1 MAQKRML
8 RIIWAV
14 SALKLLIIANIPQ
27 ALPTSYPGAW
37 LGADGETYLDVARV
51 LNKEGVFSSDS
62 RLFYF
67 APGYSAFLWMVSI
80 PNEKLVFF
88 IAAAVQTLAFS
99 YSIYYLGKQLLGI
112 GMIKL
117 AIGFVALAQLNP
129 TLSLASLVIGYESLI
144 ASACTLAIALLLKV
158 RLEKSEKPEHPWLV
172 SLAFLLIG
180 STIWLSPRMVLP
192 SVLILII
199 WFFVNPKTKRSVT
212 AALLSVMI
220 LASFQSSLIM
230 RNEIATGNRV
240 TQSSLGTLAIMG
252 AGPNATGTY
261 TNEDTGIVCEISGL
275 NESEASNKKL
285 RCAFNWYL
293 DNPLKGATLI
303 WKKSYYL
310 WSPWFGP
317 LYGGTM
323 ARNPYLYFHPVKSL
337 ITTQEQLD
345 IAMGI
350 PGKIISWVWILCGWL
365 LMILGIRFLLKSGGN
380 ERLLGAFILVLIA
393 STWLITLMV
402 QGDNRYR
409 IPVMPFSLLVQ
420 VYGFQVIRSIR
431 NRKRS

>member
-1 MAQKRML
+1 MAQRRVL
-8 RIIWAV
+8 RIILAV
-14 SALKLLIIANIPQ
+14 TAVKLLIVTNIPQ

-37 LGADGETYLDVARV
+37 LGADGETYLDVAKV
-51 LNKEGVFSSDS
+51 LREEGIFSSDN

-67 APGYSAFLWMVSI
+67 APGYSVFLWIVSI
-80 PNEKLVFF
+80 PNEKIVFF
-88 IAAAVQTLAFS
+88 AAAAVQTLAFS
-99 YSIYYLGKQLLGI
+99 FSVYYLAKQLLNI
-112 GMIKL
+112 GMVKL
-117 AIGFVALAQLNP
+117 AIGFATLAQLNP

-144 ASACTLAIALLLKV
+144 ASACTLAIALLMKV
-158 RLEKSEKPEHPWLV
+158 RLEKSEKTKHIWLV
-172 SLAFLLIG
+172 SLAFLLFG
-180 STIWLSPRMVLP
+180 STIWLSPRMILP

-199 WFFVNPKTKRSVT
+199 WFFVNPKTKRTVA
-212 AALLSVMI
+212 AALLSVII
-220 LASFQSSLIM
+220 LASFQSSLIV

-261 TNEDTGIVCEISGL
+261 TNEDTGVECEISGL
-275 NESEASNKKL
+275 SESEASNKKL
-285 RCAFNWYL
+285 RCAFYWYL

-323 ARNPYLYFHPVKSL
+323 ARNPYLFFHPVKSF

-345 IAMGI
+345 IVMGI
-350 PGKIISWVWILCGWL
+350 PGKIVSWVWIFSGWL

-380 ERLLGAFILVLIA
+380 GKLLGFFILAFIA
-393 STWLITLMV
+393 SIWLITLMV

-409 IPVMPFSLLVQ
+409 IPIMPFSLLAQ
-420 VYGFQVIRSIR
+420 LYGFQIIQSIR
-431 NRKRS
+431 KAKRG